1 MLPAI
6 VLLLFCIFMQLA
18 VITLILSKNISS
30 DSRPAVILITVLFGV
45 IGLWQTIE
53 VWYAG
58 TSSSI
63 YGY

>member
-30 DSRPAVILITVLFGV
+30 DSRPAVIFITILFGV
-45 IGLWQTIE
+45 LALWQTIE
-53 VWYAG
+53 VWNAG
-58 TSSSI
+58 TSSPF
-63 YGY
+63 GY

>member
-30 DSRPAVILITVLFGV
+30 DSRPAVIFITILFGV
-45 IGLWQTIE
+45 LALWQTIE
-53 VWYAG
+53 VWNVG
-58 TSSSI
+58 TSSPF
-63 YGY
+63 GY

>member
-30 DSRPAVILITVLFGV
+30 GTRPAVIFITVLFGV
-45 IGLWQTIE
+45 LALWQTIE
-53 VWYAG
+53 VWNVG
-58 TSSSI
+58 TSNLFN
-63 YGY
+63 Y